1 MLLDY
6 THNGWL
12 VAASLLVA
20 LMAAFSG
27 LTLTRGASALDPA
40 RRQLVV
46 VLAAIVLGGGIWAM
60 HFVAMLGLQLP
71 ILYFYDALYT
81 LISALIAI
89 LLVGAA
95 LLLLHFLPRTRVS
108 MVVAGAVMGLGI
120 LGMHYMGM
128 AGMELCRPVYS
139 LWGVALAIAGAMAL
153 SILAVII
160 AYGSRTRGNIL
171 LGTLV
176 FGSCVVM
183 VHFTAMWGTAFVAEP
198 APHAVGP
205 SISNETLAM
214 GVTIAAFLISGS
226 FLLTGVTFLGPVP
239 IEDAPPER
247 RDPAPVSDAKPA
259 PDQALRLPYEAE
271 GRTHFVAPEAVS
283 AVRAEGH
290 YTILYHG
297 AEKLFCPWS
306 ISDAAARLAPHGY
319 IRAHRSYLV
328 NPAHVSEFKR
338 LKDTGALFFDGVA
351 SLPKVPVSR
360 SRLAEVR
367 AALRT

>member
-1 MLLDY
+1 MDY
-6 THNGWL
+6 SHNGWL
-12 VAASLLVA
+12 IVASLLIA

-27 LTLTRGASALDPA
+27 LSLTRGASVLEPA
-40 RRQLVV
+40 RRQRVV
-46 VLAAIVLGGGIWAM
+46 ALAAVVLGGGIWAM

-71 ILYFYDALYT
+71 ILFFYDALYT

-95 LLLLHFLPRTRVS
+95 LLVLHFLPRTRLR
-108 MVVAGAVMGLGI
+108 MAVAGSVMGLGI

-176 FGSCVVM
+176 FGSCVVL

-205 SISNETLAM
+205 AISNEALAM

-226 FLLTGVTFLGPVP
+226 FLLTGVTFLGPT
-239 IEDAPPER
+239 APTERLDLPE
-247 RDPAPVSDAKPA
+247 PSVSEPA
-259 PDQALRLPYEAE
+259 PDPVLKLPYEAE
-271 GRTHFVAPEAVS
+271 GRTHFVPPDEVS

-290 YTILYHG
+290 YTILYHR

-306 ISDAAARLAPHGY
+306 ISDAATRLSSHGF

-328 NPAHVSEFKR
+328 NPAHVSEFQR
-338 LKDTGALFFDGVA
+338 LKDTGALFFEGVA

-367 AALRT
+367 AALRS